1 MYYLVSKTFYRSV
14 FYIIGLITTNRKD
27 NMKKIN
33 KNDLS
38 FYFITD
44 HKQLPDSYLKSC
56 NNFFNEI
63 KEIKNPAATYRK
75 AVNNLKRKVK

>member
-1 MYYLVSKTFYRSV
+1 
-14 FYIIGLITTNRKD
+14 
-27 NMKKIN
+27 MKRIN

-44 HKQLPDSYLKSC
+44 HKQLPESYLKSC
-56 NNFFNEI
+56 NDFFNEI
-63 KEIKNPAATYRK
+63 KEIKNPTATYRQ

>member
-1 MYYLVSKTFYRSV
+1 
-14 FYIIGLITTNRKD
+14 
-27 NMKKIN
+27 MKKIN

-56 NNFFNEI
+56 NDFFNEI